1 MIVQH
6 IDFELT
12 ADNTQTIKTSELKK
26 ILKVMKVYNEQWL
39 HFNLLDIIIG
49 NNRNIVIK
57 NDYNGANFA
66 NFALNTNDIEL
77 LLTIAKTEEL
87 KVLFFAKNDN
97 SIYLAVKGNGY
108 VKIK

>member
-1 MIVQH
+1 MIRQC
-6 IDFELT
+6 IDFELL
-12 ADNTQTIKTSELKK
+12 ADNTQAIKASELKK

-66 NFALNTNDIEL
+66 LNSNDIEL
-77 LLTIAKTEEL
+77 LLTIAKNEGL
-87 KVLFFAKNDN
+87 KTLFFAKDDN
-97 SIYLAVKGNGY
+97 SIYLAVKGNQY

>member
-6 IDFELT
+6 IDFELM
-12 ADNTQTIKTSELKK
+12 ADNTQAIKVSELKK
-26 ILKVMKVYNEQWL
+26 LLKVMKVYNEQWL

-66 NFALNTNDIEL
+66 LNTNDIAFDDKYYIRDYCNKYI
-77 LLTIAKTEEL
+77 TTYNFNQT
-87 KVLFFAKNDN
+87 VLF
-97 SIYLAVKGNGY
+97 SL
-108 VKIK
+108 

>member
-1 MIVQH
+1 MIRQH
-6 IDFELT
+6 IDFELL
-12 ADNTQTIKTSELKK
+12 ADNTQAIKVSELKK

-39 HFNLLDIIIG
+39 YFNLLDIIIG

-66 NFALNTNDIEL
+66 LNVNDIEL
-77 LLTIAKTEEL
+77 LLTTAKNEGL
-87 KVLFFAKNDN
+87 KTLFFAKNDN
-97 SIYLAVKGNGY
+97 SIYLAVKGNEY

>member
-1 MIVQH
+1 MNKQY
-6 IDFELT
+6 IDFELM
-12 ADNTQTIKTSELKK
+12 ADNTQAIKTSELKK
-26 ILKVMKVYNEQWL
+26 LLKVMKVYNEQWL

-66 NFALNTNDIEL
+66 LNTNDIEL
-77 LLTIAKTEEL
+77 LLTIAKNEGL
-87 KVLFFAKNDN
+87 KTLFFAKNDN

-108 VKIK
+108 IKIK